1 MVGTTSSRS
10 HDTITNHHLPAAEPR
25 AQHIPTTAAEFPRSS
40 LSALNDDDD
49 FWKIDSLPNSANPT
63 ISNKTNA
70 SLAQKNRIGGG
81 ICSSLEHPSPSI
93 NKSEDRIQA
102 NGDYKPDNVEE
113 GKNDVEEVFPLPLS
127 PVGSRS
133 IHLSHSATDG
143 NIQIAAASWLTIAPP
158 PLPPRPQTSA
168 GNSGQR
174 SEELLTKLEALD
186 CIDGASKNSNEQG

>member
-1 MVGTTSSRS
+1 MVGTTSRS
-10 HDTITNHHLPAAEPR
+10 HDTITNHFHLNLPAAEPR

-63 ISNKTNA
+63 ISNKPNA
-70 SLAQKNRIGGG
+70 ALAQRNRIGGG

-93 NKSEDRIQA
+93 SKSEDRIEA
-102 NGDYKPDNVEE
+102 NGIKPDNVEE
-113 GKNDVEEVFPLPLS
+113 GKNDIFPLPLS
-127 PVGSRS
+127 PAGSRS

-158 PLPPRPQTSA
+158 PLPPRPQTLA